1 MEAETAPLAPFL
13 DGSDATR
20 SEELPASESVVS
32 PLLPEPESLL
42 PEPESLLPE
51 PEPPAAEEATEFAS
65 DSAAELA
72 EARKGASAA
81 KGDSAAELAEA
92 GEHSGEGDTLGLVSS
107 TFDSAAGLE
116 AWGGDDTGGGDV
128 TLLTCEEASAS
139 HMNGAT
145 ALQLGPNTIRTMNA
159 ILMD

>member
-20 SEELPASESVVS
+20 SEELPASES
-32 PLLPEPESLL
+32 
-42 PEPESLLPE
+42 
-51 PEPPAAEEATEFAS
+51 PPAAEEATEFAG
-65 DSAAELA
+65 DSAAELV
-72 EARKGASAA
+72 EARTGDTVA
-81 KGDSAAELAEA
+81 KGDSAAELDEA
-92 GEHSGEGDTLGLVSS
+92 GGHSGECDTLGLVSS
-107 TFDSAAGLE
+107 TFESAAGLE
-116 AWGGDDTGGGDV
+116 AWGVGDTGGGDDTGV
-128 TLLTCEEASAS
+128 GDDTLTCEEASES